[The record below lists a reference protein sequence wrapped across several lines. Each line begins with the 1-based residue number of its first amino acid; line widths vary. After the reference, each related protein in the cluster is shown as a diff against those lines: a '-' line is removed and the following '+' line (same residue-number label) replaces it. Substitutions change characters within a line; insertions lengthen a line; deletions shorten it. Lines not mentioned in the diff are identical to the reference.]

1 MIRKFRQEDED
12 AIIRVWLE
20 ASSVGHH
27 FIPLAYWESLVKD
40 VRDIY
45 LPQNETYVDTDDT
58 TGNIAGF
65 LTLSGDYIAGIFVAP
80 DYHGQGIG
88 QALMAHAKNLRTR
101 LELKV
106 YQENTRAFSFYL
118 RQGFK
123 ISCEQTDED
132 TGHKEYVMVYQAA
145 LSI

>member
-20 ASSVGHH
+20 VSSVGHH
-27 FIPLAYWESLVKD
+27 FIPLAYWENLVKD

-45 LPQNETYVDTDDT
+45 LPQNETYVYTDDT

-65 LTLSGDYIAGIFVAP
+65 LTLSEDYIAGIFVAP

-88 QALMAHAKNLRTR
+88 QALMAHAKKLRTK

-106 YQENTRAFSFYL
+106 YLENTRAFSFYL

-123 ISCEQTDED
+123 ISREQTDED
-132 TGHKEYVMVYQAA
+132 TGHKEYVMVYQEA
-145 LSI
+145 LSV

>member
-40 VRDIY
+40 VRDTY
-45 LPQNETYVDTDDT
+45 LPQMKSYVYTDRA

-65 LTLSGDYIAGIFVAP
+65 LTLAGDYIAGIFVAP
-80 DYHGQGIG
+80 EYHGQGIG
-88 QALMAHAKNLRTR
+88 QTLMAHAKKIRTR

-106 YQENTRAFSFYL
+106 YLENTRAFSFYQ

-123 ISCEQTDED
+123 ISREQTDED
-132 TGHKEYVMVYQAA
+132 TGHKEYVMVYQEP
-145 LSI
+145 LSV

>member
-20 ASSVGHH
+20 ASNVGHH
-27 FIPLAYWESLVKD
+27 FIPLAYWENLVQD
-40 VRDIY
+40 VRDTY
-45 LPQNETYVDTDDT
+45 LPQNETYVYTDST

-65 LTLSGDYIAGIFVAP
+65 LTLAGDYIAGIFVAP

-88 QALMAHAKNLRTR
+88 QALMAHAKKLRTR

-106 YQENTRAFSFYL
+106 YQENTRAFSFYQ

-123 ISCEQTDED
+123 ISREQTDEA
-132 TGHKEYVMVYQAA
+132 TGHKEYVMVYQET